1 MKKKHG
7 PEPVDIHLGNR
18 IKMQRRIRGLS
29 QVDLANDLG
38 LTFQQVQKYEYGKN
52 RVSSSRL
59 QQIANALKVPVP
71 FFFEG
76 VEGSARSKR
85 RDYQAEISNAT
96 GGLQLARAFTR
107 IKSKKVRRSI
117 VDLVETIAGGSLVR
131 RAE

>member
-7 PEPVDIHLGNR
+7 PEPVDIHVGNR

-29 QVDLANDLG
+29 QMALANGLG

-59 QQIANALKVPVP
+59 QQIANILKVPVP

-76 VEGSARSKR
+76 VEGTVRSKQ
-85 RDYQAEISNAT
+85 RDYQAEISNTT

-107 IKSKKVRRSI
+107 IKRKQVRRSI
-117 VDLVETIAGGSLVR
+117 VSLVEIIADSKAAR
-131 RAE
+131 RD